1 MDSSV
6 RVAPLTALLFHVSPS
21 HKEPCSAT
29 CGHSVVPYT
38 WRAHFLDR
46 VMTPSGPDRRAFF
59 TAPMNTS
66 VVVAAVAAVVVVAVV
81 AAGPH
86 REDAPEHQC
95 GRPLPVEHHHLA
107 LNMLC
112 QHIYMWMYGVPAADL
127 YL

>member
-81 AAGPH
+81 AVVVVSAV
-86 REDAPEHQC
+86 AA
-95 GRPLPVEHHHLA
+95 VVLA
-107 LNMLC
+107 
-112 QHIYMWMYGVPAADL
+112 AAVAAVTSAKQMV
-127 YL
+127 